1 MRFFWLRLNTGTRS
15 SYFGTIFTQANPNTV
30 YGSIFRNN
38 MDDSSFN
45 DWDESL
51 IKTITLPTQAFA
63 GYQYHVT
70 SNVATPCRVSK
81 PLISFHTVQLSLFNF
96 ISNTRVV

>member
-1 MRFFWLRLNTGTRS
+1 M
-15 SYFGTIFTQANPNTV
+15 FTQANPNTV

-70 SNVATPCRVSK
+70 SNFETPCRVSLFILYSY
-81 PLISFHTVQLSLFNF
+81 PNLTLFLIHV
-96 ISNTRVV
+96 

>member
-1 MRFFWLRLNTGTRS
+1 
-15 SYFGTIFTQANPNTV
+15 
-30 YGSIFRNN
+30 

-45 DWDESL
+45 DWGESL

-70 SNVATPCRVSK
+70 SNSATPCRVS
-81 PLISFHTVQLSLFNF
+81 L
-96 ISNTRVV
+96 